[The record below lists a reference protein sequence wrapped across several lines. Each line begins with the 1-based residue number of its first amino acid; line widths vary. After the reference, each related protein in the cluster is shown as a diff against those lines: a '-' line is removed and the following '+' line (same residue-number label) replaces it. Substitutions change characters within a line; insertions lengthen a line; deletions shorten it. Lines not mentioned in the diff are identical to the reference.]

1 MKGEQGPSYVFSIVA
16 ALLYD
21 PKICCLGNE
30 MHTRSNISID
40 QAPLLHFVVLAGVF
54 NFLWF

>member
-1 MKGEQGPSYVFSIVA
+1 MRGEQGPSYVFSIVA

-30 MHTRSNISID
+30 MQTRANISID
-40 QAPLLHFVVLAGVF
+40 RAQLLHFVVVAGVF
-54 NFLWF
+54 KFLWF